1 MDFVLYTITEVLK
14 GVPNTI
20 MISIVAIIIGL
31 IVGLCFALIRL
42 KRIPVL
48 SQFIIIYNSF
58 FRSTPL
64 IVQLFILYYGLPAFI
79 IFLNDQFRWHINPD
93 IFPPLIIAFIVF
105 SLHAIAYLSESI
117 KSGLQSVEFA
127 QIEAAQSVGLSTFHI
142 YKEIVLPQ
150 AFAYAL
156 PNIENQ
162 FIMLI
167 KGTSLAFAVQVTEI
181 MAVSHVIANE
191 GYKFIT
197 VYSVAA
203 AFYWLLAILL
213 EFLFSKMEYR
223 TTRYLNTRTT

>member
-1 MDFVLYTITEVLK
+1 MSFILYTIFEVLK

-20 MISIVAIIIGL
+20 VISLVAIIIGL
-31 IVGLCFALIRL
+31 VIGLIFAMIRL

-48 SQFIIIYNSF
+48 SQFIVVYNSF

-64 IVQLFILYYGLPAFI
+64 IVQLFIVYYGLPTFI
-79 IFLNDQFRWHINPD
+79 LFINEHLHWHINPD
-93 IFPPLIIAFIVF
+93 MFSPLVIAFIVF

-117 KSGLQSVEFA
+117 KSGLQSVDYA
-127 QIEAAQSVGLSTFHI
+127 QIEAAQSVGLTRYHI

-191 GYKFIT
+191 GYRFIT

-203 AFYWLLAILL
+203 MFYWLLAMIL
-213 EFLFSKMEYR
+213 EVIFNKMER
-223 TTRYLNTRTT
+223 NSFRYMQTIAS

>member
-1 MDFVLYTITEVLK
+1 MTFILYTITEVLK

-20 MISIVAIIIGL
+20 LISIVAIIVGLCIGL
-31 IVGLCFALIRL
+31 IFAMIRL

-48 SQFIIIYNSF
+48 SQIIIVYNSF

-64 IVQLFILYYGLPAFI
+64 IVQLFIVYYGLPTLI
-79 IFLNDQFRWHINPD
+79 LYLNKLLNWHINPD
-93 IFPPLIIAFIVF
+93 LFSPLIIAFIVF
-105 SLHAIAYLSESI
+105 SLHAVAYLSESI
-117 KSGLQSVEFA
+117 KGGLQSVETD
-127 QIEAAQSVGLSTFHI
+127 QIEAAQSVGLSKYYI

-181 MAVSHVIANE
+181 MAISHVIANE
-191 GYKFIT
+191 GYRFIT

-203 AFYWLLAILL
+203 VFYWLLAICL
-213 EFLFSKMEYR
+213 EYIFNKMENR
-223 TTRYLNTRTT
+223 TTRYIKTSTT

>member
-1 MDFVLYTITEVLK
+1 MTFIIYTITEVLK

-31 IVGLCFALIRL
+31 LIGLIFAMIRL

-48 SQFIIIYNSF
+48 SQMIIVYNSF

-64 IVQLFILYYGLPAFI
+64 IVQLFIVYYGLPSLI
-79 IFLNDQFRWHINPD
+79 LYLNKQLHWHINPD
-93 IFPPLIIAFIVF
+93 IFSPLIIAFIVF
-105 SLHAIAYLSESI
+105 SLHAVAYLSESI
-117 KSGLQSVEFA
+117 KGGLQSVEND
-127 QIEAAQSVGLSTFHI
+127 QIEAAQSVGLTNYHI

-191 GYKFIT
+191 GYRFIT

-203 AFYWLLAILL
+203 VFYWLLAIGL
-213 EFLFSKMEYR
+213 EYIFNKMENK
-223 TTRYLNTRTT
+223 TTRYIKTNTT

>member
-1 MDFVLYTITEVLK
+1 MTFIMYTITEVLK

-20 MISIVAIIIGL
+20 LISIVAII
-31 IVGLCFALIRL
+31 VGLCMGLIFAMIRL

-48 SQFIIIYNSF
+48 SQMIIIYNSF

-64 IVQLFILYYGLPAFI
+64 IVQLFIVYYGLPTLI
-79 IFLNDQFRWHINPD
+79 LYSNKLLHWHINPD
-93 IFPPLIIAFIVF
+93 LFSPLIIAFIVF

-117 KSGLQSVEFA
+117 KGGLQSVEVD
-127 QIEAAQSVGLSTFHI
+127 QIEAAQSVGLSKYYI

-191 GYKFIT
+191 GYRFIT

-203 AFYWLLAILL
+203 IFYWLLAIGL
-213 EFLFSKMEYR
+213 EYIFNKMENR
-223 TTRYLNTRTT
+223 TTRYIKTSTT

>member
-1 MDFVLYTITEVLK
+1 MTFIIYTITEVLK

-20 MISIVAIIIGL
+20 LISIVAIMVGLCIGL
-31 IVGLCFALIRL
+31 IFAIIRL
-42 KRIPVL
+42 KRIPML
-48 SQFIIIYNSF
+48 SQLIIVYNSF

-64 IVQLFILYYGLPAFI
+64 IVQLFIVYYGLPTFI
-79 IFLNDQFRWHINPD
+79 IYLNKQLNWHINPD
-93 IFPPLIIAFIVF
+93 IFSPLIIAFIVF

-117 KSGLQSVEFA
+117 KGGLQSVDA
-127 QIEAAQSVGLSTFHI
+127 DQIEAAQSVGLTKYHI

-191 GYKFIT
+191 GYRFIT

-203 AFYWLLAILL
+203 AFYWLLAIGL
-213 EFLFSKMEYR
+213 EYIFSKMEKH
-223 TTRYLNTRTT
+223 TTRYLETNAI